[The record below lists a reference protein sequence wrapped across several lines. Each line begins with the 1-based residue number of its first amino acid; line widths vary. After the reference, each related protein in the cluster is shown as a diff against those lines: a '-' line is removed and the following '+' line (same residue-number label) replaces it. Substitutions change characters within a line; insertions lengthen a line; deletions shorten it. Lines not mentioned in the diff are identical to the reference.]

1 MIRRVNMKKELF
13 SIALGMLACMPAS
26 AKVQEVMNQPDSVYL
41 FSYATTHDSGRSGL
55 KFAWSADGKLWE
67 SVGNGFGYVKCD
79 FGRWGTEKRM
89 FLPRLIRENNGWTCI
104 WQINPSGKELA
115 KTTSVNLQD
124 WKPQSYYESADNQA
138 LSTRYTSQSAPEKE
152 MTITLGNDRLTGYVI
167 KVPYLQ
173 VRDLNRYASAKA
185 YESSLNSERMS
196 QDPQRFANLKP
207 VTASVKVE
215 TDKRKAISDHLL
227 GIFFEDIS
235 SAADGGLYAELVQN
249 RDFEY
254 NEKDRKGWN
263 ATTAWKL
270 SGNGAAMNVETE
282 NPIHKNNP
290 HYAVL
295 DVSQPGA
302 SLINEGFEGIALKKG
317 DKYDFSVFAKALNGN
332 GGKVKISLH
341 AKDGK
346 EVASAFIT
354 VKGGSWKKLAVT
366 LKASEDIAE
375 GTLAI
380 TPQTAGKY
388 ALDMVSLFPEKTFKG
403 RKNGLRADLAQTL
416 ADLHPKFMRFP
427 GGCVAHGNGVD
438 NIYDWKGSVGPLE
451 ARKPLSNLW
460 GYHQTR
466 GLGYYEYFQFCE
478 DIGASP
484 LPVLAAGVPCQ
495 NSSAPSHYSH
505 NVVTTGGQQGGI
517 PMDEMPQYVQDVLDL
532 IEYANGDAKKTV
544 WGRKRAE
551 AGHPKPFNLKYV
563 GIGNEDLISDVFEE
577 RFEMIFKA
585 VKEKYPEITVI
596 GTVGPFYEGSDYD
609 EGWRFAT
616 KLGVPMVDEHYYC
629 PPGWFINHQNY
640 YDGYD
645 RKKSKVYLG
654 EYSAQFGGAPNV
666 ESALAEALYLT
677 NVERNADVVSMT
689 SYAPLMAKEKRI
701 NWNPDLIYYNNTE
714 IKPSTGYYVQQLF
727 GQNAGTEYIAS
738 KVTVDSKDEKVRK
751 RIGVSVVRDDKS
763 GDVII
768 KMANLLPVSA
778 KTTIELPVL
787 NTTVK
792 ARKTV
797 LSGKPAD
804 KKMLPVS
811 SEAEVS
817 GNFTE
822 ELPAYSFTVI
832 RIPASGKK

>member
-1 MIRRVNMKKELF
+1 MKKELF
-13 SIALGMLACMPAS
+13 SIALGMLTCAS
-26 AKVQEVMNQPDSVYL
+26 VSARVQEVMNQPDSVYL

-55 KFAWSADGKLWE
+55 KFAWSADGNQWE
-67 SVGNGFGYVKCD
+67 SVGGGLGYVKCD
-79 FGRWGTEKRM
+79 FGRWRTEKSM
-89 FLPRLIRENNGWTCI
+89 FLPRLIREKDGWTCI
-104 WQINPSGKELA
+104 WQLNPSGKELA
-115 KTTSVNLQD
+115 KATSVNLED
-124 WKPQSYYESADNQA
+124 WKPQSYYESADNHELYA
-138 LSTRYTSQSAPEKE
+138 RYTSRTSAEKE
-152 MTITLGNDRLTGYVI
+152 LTITLGNDRLKGYAV
-167 KVPYLQ
+167 KVPYNQ

-185 YESSLNSERMS
+185 YANTLNGERMA
-196 QDPQRFANLKP
+196 QDAQRFANLQP
-207 VTASVKVE
+207 VTATVKVE
-215 TDKRKAISDHLL
+215 PDKRKAISDHLI

-254 NEKDRKGWN
+254 NEKDRKEWN
-263 ATTAWKL
+263 ATTAWRLLGNDAAL
-270 SGNGAAMNVETE
+270 SIATE
-282 NPIHKNNP
+282 NPIHENNP

-295 DVSQPGA
+295 DVVQPGT
-302 SLINEGFEGIALKKG
+302 SLVNEGFEGIALKKG
-317 DKYDFSVFAKALNGN
+317 NKYDFSVFARALNGN
-332 GGKVKISLH
+332 GGKVKISLRT
-341 AKDGK
+341 KDGK
-346 EVASAFIT
+346 EVASTTIA
-354 VKGGSWKKLAVT
+354 VKGGTWQKLTAT
-366 LKASEDIAE
+366 LKADEDVTE

-380 TPQTAGKY
+380 TPLATGKY

-403 RKNGLRADLAQTL
+403 RKNGLRADLAQVL

-427 GGCVAHGNGVD
+427 GGCVAHGNGID
-438 NIYDWKGSVGPLE
+438 NIYDWKGSIGSLE
-451 ARKPLSNLW
+451 SRKPLSNLW

-495 NSSAPSHYSH
+495 NSSAPSHVSKDLI
-505 NVVTTGGQQGGI
+505 TTFGQQGGI
-517 PMDEMPQYVQDVLDL
+517 PMSEMPQYVQDVLDL
-532 IEYANGDAKKTV
+532 IEYANGDARKTV

-563 GIGNEDLISDVFEE
+563 GIGNEDLISEVFEE
-577 RFEMIFKA
+577 RFKMIFEA
-585 VKEKYPEITVI
+585 VRKKHPEITVI

-609 EGWRFAT
+609 EGWRFASE
-616 KLGVPMVDEHYYC
+616 LGVPMVDEHYYC
-629 PPGWFINHQNY
+629 QPGWFINNQHY

-645 RKKSKVYLG
+645 RKKPKVYLG

-666 ESALAEALYLT
+666 ESALVEALYLT

-689 SYAPLMAKEKRI
+689 SYAPLMAKEKRV

-738 KVTVDSKDEKVRK
+738 NVTVDSKDEKVRK
-751 RIGVSVVRDDKS
+751 RIGVSVVRDVKS
-763 GDVII
+763 GDLIV

-778 KTTIELPVL
+778 KTAIEIPVL
-787 NTTVK
+787 NGKIK

-804 KKMLPVS
+804 KKMLPVTS
-811 SEAEVS
+811 DTEVS

-832 RIPASGKK
+832 RIPAFKKK

>member
-1 MIRRVNMKKELF
+1 MKKELF
-13 SIALGMLACMPAS
+13 SIALGMLACAPVS
-26 AKVQEVMNQPDSVYL
+26 ANVQEVMNQPDSVYL
-41 FSYATTHDSGRSGL
+41 FSYATTYDSGRSGL
-55 KFAWSADGKLWE
+55 KFAWSADSNQWE
-67 SVGNGFGYVKCD
+67 SVGNGFGYVRCD

-89 FLPRLIRENNGWTCI
+89 FLPRLIREKDGWTCI

-115 KTTSVNLQD
+115 KTTSLNLED
-124 WKPQSYYESADNQA
+124 WKPQSYYESSDNQS
-138 LSTRYTSQSAPEKE
+138 LYTRYTSTSAPEKE
-152 MTITLGNDRLTGYVI
+152 MTIALGNEHLKGYVL
-167 KVPYLQ
+167 KVPYTQ

-185 YESSLNSERMS
+185 YANTLYGERMA
-196 QDPQRFANLKP
+196 QDAQRFANLKP
-207 VTASVKVE
+207 VTASVKVNP
-215 TDKRKAISDHLL
+215 DKKKAISDHLI

-254 NEKDRKGWN
+254 NEKDRKEWN

-270 SGNGAAMNVETE
+270 QGNGTTFSIATD
-282 NPIHKNNP
+282 NPVHKNNP

-295 DVSQPGA
+295 DVNQPGA
-302 SLINEGFEGIALKKG
+302 SLVNGGFEGVALKKG
-317 DKYDFSVFAKALNGN
+317 EKYDFSVFAKALSGN
-332 GGKVKISLH
+332 GGKVKVSLCT
-341 AKDGK
+341 KGGK
-346 EVASAFIT
+346 EVASTFIT
-354 VKGGSWKKLAVT
+354 VKGNVWRKLSATLKAGEDVTDGTLAVT
-366 LKASEDIAE
+366 
-375 GTLAI
+375 
-380 TPQTAGKY
+380 PQGAGKY

-416 ADLHPKFMRFP
+416 ADLHPKFVRFP

-438 NIYDWKGSVGPLE
+438 NIYDWKGSIGPLE

-495 NSSAPSHYSH
+495 NSSVPSHFSKD
-505 NVVTTGGQQGGI
+505 VVTTGGQQGGI
-517 PMDEMPQYVQDVLDL
+517 PMSEMPQYVQDVLDL

-577 RFEMIFKA
+577 RFKMIFDA
-585 VKEKYPEITVI
+585 VKKKYPEITVI

-609 EGWRFAT
+609 EGWRFASQ
-616 KLGVPMVDEHYYC
+616 LGVPMVDEHYYC
-629 PPGWFINHQNY
+629 QPGWFINNQHY

-645 RKKSKVYLG
+645 RKKPKVYLG

-727 GQNAGTEYIAS
+727 GQNAGTEYITS
-738 KVTVDSKDEKVRK
+738 NVTVDSKDEKVRK
-751 RIGVSVVRDDKS
+751 RIGVSVVRDEKS
-763 GDVII
+763 GDVIV
-768 KMANLLPVSA
+768 KMANLLPVA
-778 KTTIELPVL
+778 ARTTIDVPLVSG
-787 NTTVK
+787 TVK

-804 KKMLPVS
+804 KKMLPVTS
-811 SEAEVS
+811 DTEVNA
-817 GNFTE
+817 NFTE

-832 RIPASGKK
+832 RIPVSKKK

>member
-1 MIRRVNMKKELF
+1 MKKELL
-13 SIALGMLACMPAS
+13 SLLLGSLACTPAL
-26 AKVQEVMNQPDSVYL
+26 AGVQETMNQPDSVYL

-55 KFAWSADGKLWE
+55 KFAWSADGDDWKK
-67 SVGNGFGYVKCD
+67 VGNGFSYVKCD
-79 FGRWGTEKRM
+79 FGRWGMEKRM
-89 FLPRLIRENNGWTCI
+89 FLPRLIREKDGWTCI
-104 WQINPSGKELA
+104 WQINPTGKELA
-115 KTTSVNLQD
+115 KTTSINLQD
-124 WKPQSYYESADNQA
+124 WKPQGYYEVADNRG
-138 LSTRYTSQSAPEKE
+138 LYDRYTASAASDKE
-152 MTITLGNDRLTGYVI
+152 LTITLDGGSQKGYVM
-167 KVPYLQ
+167 KVPYRLIQ
-173 VRDLNRYASAKA
+173 ELTRFANAKA
-185 YESSLNSERMS
+185 YENTLKGERMA
-196 QDPQRFANLKP
+196 QDPQRFAGLKT
-207 VTASVKVE
+207 VTANVKVNP
-215 TDKRKAISDHLL
+215 DKRKAISDHLI

-254 NEKDRKGWN
+254 NEADRKGWT

-270 SGNGAAMNVETE
+270 SGNDASLSVATDG
-282 NPIHKNNP
+282 PIHKNNP

-295 DVSQPGA
+295 DVAKPGA
-302 SLINEGFEGIALKKG
+302 SLVNEGFEGIALKKG
-317 DKYDFSVFAKALNGN
+317 DKYDFSVFAKTLSGQ
-332 GGKVKISLH
+332 GGKVVVSVRT
-341 AKDGK
+341 KDGK
-346 EVASAFIT
+346 EIGATT
-354 VKGGSWKKLAVT
+354 VNVKEGTWKKLTAT
-366 LKASEDIAE
+366 LKANEDVSD
-375 GTLAI
+375 GVLAV
-380 TPQTAGKY
+380 TPASAGKY
-388 ALDMVSLFPEKTFKG
+388 ALDMVSLFPQKTFKN

-438 NIYDWKGSVGPLE
+438 NIYDWKGSIGALE

-484 LPVLAAGVPCQ
+484 LPVLAAGVSCQ
-495 NSSAPSHYSH
+495 NSSAPSHFSH
-505 NVVTTGGQQGGI
+505 DVVTTGGQQGGI

-532 IEYANGDAKKTV
+532 IEYANGDARKTV

-577 RFEMIFKA
+577 RFKMIFDA
-585 VKEKYPEITVI
+585 VKAKYPDITVI
-596 GTVGPFYEGSDYD
+596 GTVGPFCEGSDYE

-616 KLGVPMVDEHYYC
+616 ELGVPMVDEHYYC
-629 PPGWFINHQNY
+629 QPGWFINHQDY

-645 RKKSKVYLG
+645 RKKAKVYLG

-666 ESALAEALYLT
+666 ESALAEAIYLT
-677 NVERNADVVSMT
+677 NVERNGDVVSMT

-738 KVTVDSKDEKVRK
+738 DVSVDSKDEKVRK
-751 RIGVSVVRDDKS
+751 RIAVSVVRDGKS
-763 GDVII
+763 GDVIV
-768 KMANLLPVSA
+768 KMANLLPVPA
-778 KTTIELPVL
+778 KTTVSLPLL
-787 NTTVK
+787 NAPVVAK
-792 ARKTV
+792 KTV

-804 KKMLPVS
+804 KKMLP
-811 SEAEVS
+811 ETGTTEVGAS
-817 GNFTE
+817 FTE
-822 ELPAYSFTVI
+822 ELPPYSFTVI
-832 RIPASGKK
+832 RVPLAKKK